1 VLATVCLPLPCAT
14 CYLASEGLPNVL
26 IWQVLPN
33 VLIWQGEQKEKAA
46 QAVAQ
51 ATALETKLK
60 EVMCLDCR

>member
-1 VLATVCLPLPCAT
+1 MLATVCLLLL
-14 CYLASEGLPNVL
+14 CYRAPNVL

-60 EVMCLDCR
+60 EVGVP

>member
-1 VLATVCLPLPCAT
+1 MLATVCLPLPC
-14 CYLASEGLPNVL
+14 YLASEG
-26 IWQVLPN
+26 LPN

-60 EVMCLDCR
+60 EVGVP

>member
-1 VLATVCLPLPCAT
+1 MATVCLLLP
-14 CYLASEGLPNVL
+14 CYLASEG
-26 IWQVLPN
+26 LPN

>member
-1 VLATVCLPLPCAT
+1 MLATVCLPLP

-60 EVMCLDCR
+60 EVGVP

>member
-1 VLATVCLPLPCAT
+1 MTPECWLRFASRYRVLPAT
-14 CYLASEGLPNVL
+14 S
-26 IWQVLPN
+26 LPN